1 MQYGHAQDNVFPT
14 AGVGSNAEGSNNF
27 DAVNEFMPS
36 EEKLDRDQRSLGNK
50 VISSNDS
57 LGPQSEKITEE
68 LESGP
73 KLGEV
78 IDINPIKREPKNDDP
93 EPAKII
99 EASFDRIKTDKVLSS
114 SGVETVERDIIKKFD
129 KDGNAES
136 FYRAARDAME
146 VNLDNSYNRKLAA

>member
-1 MQYGHAQDNVFPT
+1 MQYGHAQDNAFPAT
-14 AGVGSNAEGSNNF
+14 GAGSNTESSGNF
-27 DAVNEFMPS
+27 GAISESPLL

-50 VISSNDS
+50 VINFNE
-57 LGPQSEKITEE
+57 PSESQTENISEE